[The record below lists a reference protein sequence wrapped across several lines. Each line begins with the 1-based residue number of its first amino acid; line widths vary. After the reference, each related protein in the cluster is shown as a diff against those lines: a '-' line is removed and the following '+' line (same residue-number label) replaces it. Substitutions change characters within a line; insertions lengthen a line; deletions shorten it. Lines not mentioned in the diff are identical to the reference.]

1 MRRITTHGDGPTLL
15 ASDVVQSLFVSEIL
29 SPSKDVWLLS
39 PWISDIPV
47 IDNRAGAFT
56 GMLPEMTVRMILLT
70 DALIELAKR
79 GSRVHVVVR
88 PDARN
93 MKVTEKLAA
102 AAETNEFIKVLEKK
116 NLHEKA
122 LLTSRFHL
130 HGSMN
135 FTHYGREVN
144 EEALVLDTDADNI
157 SRANLDYHERFG
169 TR

>member
-1 MRRITTHGDGPTLL
+1 MRRITTRGDGPTLL

-29 SPSKDVWLLS
+29 SPSRDVWLLS

-56 GMLPEMTVRMILLT
+56 GMFPGMTVRMILLT
-70 DALIELAKR
+70 DALIELAMR
-79 GSRVHVVVR
+79 GSHVHVIVR
-88 PDARN
+88 PDPRN
-93 MKVTEKLAA
+93 MKVTEKLATA
-102 AAETNEFIKVLEKK
+102 AGTAVPIEIVEKQ

-130 HGSMN
+130 YGSMN

>member
-29 SPSKDVWLLS
+29 SPSEDVWLLS

-56 GMLPEMTVRMILLT
+56 GMFPGMTVRTILLT

-79 GSRVHVVVR
+79 GSHVHVVVR
-88 PDARN
+88 PDPRN
-93 MKVTEKLAA
+93 TKVADKLEAA
-102 AAETNEFIKVLEKK
+102 VEAIEGIDVLEKK

-144 EEALVLDTDADNI
+144 EEALVLETGTDNI

>member
-15 ASDVVQSLFVSEIL
+15 ASDVVQSLIVSEIL
-29 SPSKDVWLLS
+29 CPSKDVWLLS

-47 IDNRAGAFT
+47 IDNQAGAFA
-56 GMLPEMTVRMILLT
+56 GILPGMTVRTILLT

-79 GSRVHVVVR
+79 GSHVRVVVR
-88 PDARN
+88 PDPRN
-93 MKVTEKLAA
+93 TKVTDKLMAA
-102 AAETNEFIKVLEKK
+102 SETMEPIDVLEKK

-135 FTHYGREVN
+135 FTHYGRTVN
-144 EEALVLDTDADNI
+144 QEALVLETETDSI
-157 SRANLDYHERFG
+157 SRANLDYHDRFG